1 MKETDFPT
9 KNCRSAKKITQSTNS
24 QGAGLPKYKFR
35 STQTTEKVWYLNM
48 VEKDLLI
55 NVR

>member
-1 MKETDFPT
+1 MQYRLQKY
-9 KNCRSAKKITQSTNS
+9 KIPYS

>member
-1 MKETDFPT
+1 MIQICSDGPEFSFFAYSP
-9 KNCRSAKKITQSTNS
+9 
-24 QGAGLPKYKFR
+24 GAGLPKYNYR

>member
-1 MKETDFPT
+1 MNIYNLNVQFGSLPHYEHFESD
-9 KNCRSAKKITQSTNS
+9 S

-55 NVR
+55 KVR